1 MNEHPQEDNIDP
13 SLPLM
18 YDWVRRTRER
28 LFEYT
33 ESLPNNVYLQD
44 QPDLPSSSLRDI
56 HAHVAN
62 MYEWFIGRFYMGVE
76 PYQQQLAALPP
87 SEIATHIAR
96 TEAIIALER
105 AETLQL
111 TDVTAMRAKFREVD
125 SLLERALKTFDQPDQ
140 PFEITRASGRR
151 TVVTQR
157 WLIVSNVT
165 HEFHHKGQMLAL
177 GRALG
182 YPLPETIETDM
193 VLP

>member
-1 MNEHPQEDNIDP
+1 MNP

-18 YDWVRRTRER
+18 YDWVKRTREK

-33 ESLPNNVYLQD
+33 ESLPNKMYLQE
-44 QPDLPSSSLRDI
+44 QPGLPSSSLRDI

-87 SEIATHIAR
+87 SEVATHAAR

-105 AETLQL
+105 AETLRL
-111 TDVTAMRAKFREVD
+111 TDVSAMRRKFLEVD
-125 SLLERALKTFDQPDQ
+125 TLLERAFETFDGLDE

-157 WLIVSNVT
+157 WLLVSNIT
-165 HEFHHKGQMLAL
+165 HEFHHKGQMLAF

-182 YPLPETIETDM
+182 YPLPESIETDM
-193 VLP
+193 VLSHYETF

>member
-1 MNEHPQEDNIDP
+1 MDP

-33 ESLPNNVYLQD
+33 ESLPNKVYLQD
-44 QPDLPSSSLRDI
+44 QPGLPSSSLRDI

-62 MYEWFIGRFYMGVE
+62 MYEWFVGRFCLEVE

-87 SEIATHIAR
+87 SEVTTHAAGI
-96 TEAIIALER
+96 EAIIALER
-105 AETLQL
+105 AETLRL
-111 TDVTAMRAKFREVD
+111 TDVSAMRTKFLEVD
-125 SLLERALKTFDQPDQ
+125 SLLERAFETFDQLDQ
-140 PFEITRASGRR
+140 PLEIVRASGRR

-157 WLIVSNVT
+157 WVLISNIA
-165 HEFHHKGQMLAL
+165 HEFHHKGQMLAY

>member
-1 MNEHPQEDNIDP
+1 MDT

-18 YDWVRRTRER
+18 YDWVKRTRER

-33 ESLPNNVYLQD
+33 ESLPNQVYLQD
-44 QPDLPSSSLRDI
+44 QRGLPSSSLRDI

-62 MYEWFIGRFYMGVE
+62 MYEWFVGRFCLEVE

-87 SEIATHIAR
+87 SEVAMHAAR

-105 AETLQL
+105 AETLRL
-111 TDVTAMRAKFREVD
+111 TDVTAMRTKFLEVD
-125 SLLERALKTFDQPDQ
+125 ALLERAFETFDQLDQ
-140 PFEITRASGRR
+140 PFEIVRASGRR

-157 WLIVSNVT
+157 WVLMAQVT
-165 HEFHHKGQMLAL
+165 HEFHHKGQMLAF

>member
-1 MNEHPQEDNIDP
+1 MDP

-18 YDWVRRTRER
+18 YSWVTRTRER

-44 QPDLPSSSLRDI
+44 QPGLPSSSLRDI

-62 MYEWFIGRFYMGVE
+62 MYEWFFGRFSLGVE
-76 PYQQQLAALPP
+76 PYQQQLAALP
-87 SEIATHIAR
+87 SSATATHAAR

-111 TDVTAMRAKFREVD
+111 TDVTAMRGKFLEVD
-125 SLLERALKTFDQPDQ
+125 SLLERAFGTFDQVDQ

-157 WLIVSNVT
+157 WVIMSNIA
-165 HEFHHKGQMLAL
+165 HEFHHKGQMLAF

>member
-1 MNEHPQEDNIDP
+1 MDL

-18 YDWVRRTRER
+18 YNWVKRTREQ

-33 ESLPNNVYLQD
+33 DSLPSHIYLQS
-44 QPDLPSSSLRDI
+44 QPSLPSSSLRDI

-62 MYEWFIGRFYMGVE
+62 MYEWFVGRFCLEVE
-76 PYQQQLAALPP
+76 PYQQQLAALPS
-87 SEIATHIAR
+87 SEVATHAAR
-96 TEAIIALER
+96 IEAIIALER
-105 AETLQL
+105 AETLRL
-111 TDVTAMRAKFREVD
+111 TDVTAMRRKFLEVD
-125 SLLERALKTFDQPDQ
+125 SLLERAFETFDQLDQ

-157 WLIVSNVT
+157 WVLVSNIA
-165 HEFHHKGQMLAL
+165 HEFHHKGQMLAF
-177 GRALG
+177 GRTLG

>member
-1 MNEHPQEDNIDP
+1 MDP

-33 ESLPNNVYLQD
+33 ESLPSRVYLQA
-44 QPDLPSSSLRDI
+44 QPGLPSSSLRDI

-62 MYEWFIGRFYMGVE
+62 MYEWFVGRFCLGVE

-87 SEIATHIAR
+87 SEVATHATR
-96 TEAIIALER
+96 TEAVIALER
-105 AETLQL
+105 AETLRL
-111 TDVTAMRAKFREVD
+111 TDVSAMRSKFLEVD
-125 SLLERALKTFDQPDQ
+125 SLLERAFETFDQLDR

-157 WLIVSNVT
+157 WVLMSNIM
-165 HEFHHKGQMLAL
+165 HEFHHKGQMLAF

-182 YPLPETIETDM
+182 YPLPETLETDL

>member
-1 MNEHPQEDNIDP
+1 MDS

-18 YDWVRRTRER
+18 YDWVKRTREQ
-28 LFEYT
+28 LFKYT
-33 ESLPNNVYLQD
+33 ESLPSDVYLQP
-44 QPDLPSSSLRDI
+44 QSALPPSSLRDI

-62 MYEWFIGRFYMGVE
+62 MYEWFIGRFYMGLE

-87 SEIATHIAR
+87 LPTATQAAR
-96 TEAIIALER
+96 VEAIITLER
-105 AETLQL
+105 AETLRL
-111 TDVTAMRAKFREVD
+111 TDVTAMRRKFLEVD
-125 SLLERALKTFDQPDQ
+125 SLLERAFETFDELDK

-157 WLIVSNVT
+157 WLVVSNIT
-165 HEFHHKGQMLAL
+165 HEFHHKGQMLAF

-182 YPLPETIETDM
+182 YPLPEAIETDM

>member
-1 MNEHPQEDNIDP
+1 MDP

-18 YDWVRRTRER
+18 YDWVRRTREQ

-33 ESLPNNVYLQD
+33 ESLPNDMYLQD
-44 QPDLPSSSLRDI
+44 QLGLPSSSLRDI

-62 MYEWFIGRFYMGVE
+62 MYEWFVSRFCLEVE
-76 PYQQQLAALPP
+76 PFQQQLDALPP
-87 SEIATHIAR
+87 SEVATHAAR
-96 TEAIIALER
+96 IEAIIALER
-105 AETLQL
+105 AETLRL
-111 TDVTAMRAKFREVD
+111 TDVTAMRTKFLEVD
-125 SLLERALKTFDQPDQ
+125 SLLERAFETFDQLDQ

-157 WLIVSNVT
+157 WVLMENIT
-165 HEFHHKGQMLAL
+165 HEFHHKGQMLAY